1 MGQEISTKE
10 RKSFVFYRG
19 FAEAIAK
26 CPIEEQLGIYKAI
39 VAFALDGTEP
49 ELGSYGGIIWP
60 LIQPQLIADWV
71 RWNNGC
77 HGGPP
82 IGNRNNPNGRRGK
95 GKRTNQELTEN
106 QPKTNQELTDPIY
119 INDNDNVSTNVDK
132 EIPSEE
138 GTKKDGLSLPPSPPE
153 SNERYIKF
161 KEKLK
166 KECPHVAKME
176 KQLTEKEFEK
186 IMGLFD
192 DNSTKMWEAIQQ
204 LENNKQG
211 TSKNRSVYQTLL
223 NWKRRGFFDHNNSQ
237 NGG

>member
-26 CPIEEQLGIYKAI
+26 CPIEEQLGIFKAI

-60 LIQPQLIADWV
+60 LIQAQLIADWV

-119 INDNDNVSTNVDK
+119 INDNDNVSTNVD
-132 EIPSEE
+132 I
-138 GTKKDGLSLPPSPPE
+138 KKDTCMYPKKDELSLQTNIE
-153 SNERYIKF
+153 LRKKAF
-161 KEKLK
+161 KEGIEPFVPKYGAEHCK
-166 KECPHVAKME
+166 TFFSYWTEHDRNGKMRF
-176 KQLTEKEFEK
+176 EKEKTWETPKRLRRWQINRFE
-186 IMGLFD
+186 
-192 DNSTKMWEAIQQ
+192 
-204 LENNKQG
+204 
-211 TSKNRSVYQTLL
+211 
-223 NWKRRGFFDHNNSQ
+223 